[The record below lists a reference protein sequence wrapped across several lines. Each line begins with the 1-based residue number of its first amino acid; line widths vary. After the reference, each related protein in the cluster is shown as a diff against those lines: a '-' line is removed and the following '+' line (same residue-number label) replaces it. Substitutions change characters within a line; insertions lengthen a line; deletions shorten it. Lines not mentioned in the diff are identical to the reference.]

1 MGKFSRFNN
10 RILYLRNQEVILHRW
25 RQQEW
30 AAEYFIP
37 DVAWQ
42 SRVSICMSH
51 TKNGTNHE
59 ETSYG
64 MKHFVDKPFRTV
76 RWHLCERL
84 IQGRLFVRAE
94 KS

>member
-1 MGKFSRFNN
+1 MGEFGRSNN

-30 AAEYFIP
+30 AAEYFIL

-42 SRVSICMSH
+42 SRVSIRMHH

-59 ETSYG
+59 ETSFG
-64 MKHFVDKPFRTV
+64 MKHFIDKPIRIVF
-76 RWHLCERL
+76 
-84 IQGRLFVRAE
+84 
-94 KS
+94 KSCNAPL

>member
-1 MGKFSRFNN
+1 MGEFGRSNYG
-10 RILYLRNQEVILHRW
+10 ILQFRNQEVILHRW

-42 SRVSICMSH
+42 SQVSIRMCH

-59 ETSYG
+59 ETSCG
-64 MKHFVDKPFRTV
+64 MKHFADKPFRIALRV
-76 RWHLCERL
+76 VMNLR
-84 IQGRLFVRAE
+84 